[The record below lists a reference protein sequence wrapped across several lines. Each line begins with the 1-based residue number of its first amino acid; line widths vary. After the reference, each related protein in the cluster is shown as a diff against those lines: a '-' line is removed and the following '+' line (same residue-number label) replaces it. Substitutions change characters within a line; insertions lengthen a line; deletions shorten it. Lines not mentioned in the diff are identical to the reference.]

1 MKPNS
6 RIEELRAIT
15 RHLAAIFL
23 TLMDRDDETYQGRGK
38 GKGEGELSRVG
49 SLLPATGSQMRDL
62 SVRGRYSLSFSPS
75 VFDSVRSALT
85 ADAISGPV
93 DFGCDFEGSK
103 FCLAKLAP
111 ISRKI
116 ALASS

>member
-1 MKPNS
+1 MK
-6 RIEELRAIT
+6 RIRDE
-15 RHLAAIFL
+15 AA
-23 TLMDRDDETYQGRGK
+23 
-38 GKGEGELSRVG
+38 KGEGELSRVG

-93 DFGCDFEGSK
+93 DFDCDFERSK
-103 FCLAKLAP
+103 FCLRVAKLAP